1 MAAVSSSTLLIAPIP
16 AAVSTAVPA
25 PRGLEKTAASGR
37 TATDPQT
44 QPAVTAQDETPSS
57 PVLEEAL
64 AKLNQ
69 SMQAWATRLNF
80 VADKEA
86 QRIVIRIIDSDS
98 GEVIKTIPSEAV
110 LHAARLLNNQT
121 GAAATIAAQA

>member
-121 GAAATIAAQA
+121 GTAATIAAQA

>member
-25 PRGLEKTAASGR
+25 PRGLERTAASSR

>member
-25 PRGLEKTAASGR
+25 PRGLERTAASGR

>member
-1 MAAVSSSTLLIAPIP
+1 M
-16 AAVSTAVPA
+16 
-25 PRGLEKTAASGR
+25 
-37 TATDPQT
+37 
-44 QPAVTAQDETPSS
+44 
-57 PVLEEAL
+57 
-64 AKLNQ
+64 
-69 SMQAWATRLNF
+69 NF

>member
-44 QPAVTAQDETPSS
+44 QPAVTAPDETPSS

-64 AKLNQ
+64 SKLNQ

>member
-16 AAVSTAVPA
+16 AAVFTAVPA